1 MEPKIVDLPKLY
13 FIGLKAELT
22 MREINQVCPALWSEL
37 MSKSQDLFSNQDLMC
52 LGVCITPETSTEN
65 DSFIYMAGFASDK
78 PLEGRKGYVLH
89 EISASKYAVFTH
101 KGSINTLTSTFDY
114 AYKTWV
120 PASHYKVHC
129 HEDLELY
136 DQRFNESD
144 PENSEM
150 DIYIP
155 IQ

>member
-22 MREINQVCPALWSEL
+22 MKETNQVCPALWGEL
-37 MSKSQDLFSNQDLMC
+37 MSKSKDLDENQDLMC
-52 LGVCITPETSTEN
+52 LGVCSCPESCGEN
-65 DSFIYMAGFASDK
+65 DTFTYMAGFASDK
-78 PLEGRKGYVLH
+78 PLDSKEGF
-89 EISASKYAVFTH
+89 ISHTISSCKYAIFTH
-101 KGSINTLTSTFDY
+101 KGSVMSMGDTYNF
-114 AYKTWV
+114 AYNKWL
-120 PASHYKVHC
+120 PNSEYKVRQ

-136 DQRFNESD
+136 DNRFDESD
-144 PENSEM
+144 PEKSEM